1 MSQRVFPLLLCVAVT
16 GAVAGCGSLSRLSEV
31 GRPPAMTPTANPT
44 QEPTWRPV
52 AMPMPA
58 GQPAPNEP
66 NALWRSGSRAF
77 FKDQRAAQVGDIVTV
92 LVNMNDNANLKNIT
106 ATDRTSKESGGM
118 PNFFGME
125 TLLPKTIVDPAKLLS
140 ISSGNNNMVEP
151 ADAIGHAAAN
161 ALLKTLEEP
170 QPGRY
175 LWLVST
181 EPARLPATIRSRCQ
195 KLEFRLPPHDEALA
209 WLRSRGHAERSAQ
222 EALDAARGHPGLAD
236 AWLRD
241 GGLDLRRSVAEDLA
255 RLARGDAS
263 PAETAQRWAADEH
276 ASLRLRFAAD
286 HALAQA
292 SGLTDARRT
301 RTLAAWFDA
310 ANRTRALLRTTIR
323 SDLAIAELLLSW
335 QAQAAAKGAG
345 AQRT

>member
-1 MSQRVFPLLLCVAVT
+1 MTAAKDFAPWQQLAYAHAAAALDGGRLGHALLVCGPDQLGKRAVVERLARRALCRTPDAD
-16 GAVAGCGSLSRLSEV
+16 GEPCGRCRSCELFAAGTHPDYELVSFVMNKEGTRLRTEIVIDQMRALSARFAL
-31 GRPPAMTPTANPT
+31 TA
-44 QEPTWRPV
+44 QY
-52 AMPMPA
+52 
-58 GQPAPNEP
+58 G
-66 NALWRSGSRAF
+66 G
-77 FKDQRAAQVGDIVTV
+77 AQVVV
-92 LVNMNDNANLKNIT
+92 
-106 ATDRTSKESGGM
+106 
-118 PNFFGME
+118 
-125 TLLPKTIVDPAKLLS
+125 VDPA
-140 ISSGNNNMVEP
+140 
-151 ADAIGHAAAN
+151 DAVNHHAFN

-195 KLEFRLPPHDEALA
+195 KLEFRLPPRDEALA
-209 WLRSRGHAERSAQ
+209 WLRDRGHADRSAV

-241 GGLDLRRSVAEDLA
+241 GGLELRRSVADDLA

-263 PAETAQRWAADEH
+263 PAETAQRWAADEE
-276 ASLRLRFAAD
+276 AALRLRFAAD

-301 RTLAAWFDA
+301 RTLATWFDA

-335 QAQAAAKGAG
+335 QAQAAAKPGA